1 MRIYEISTPSTLI
14 GYHGSDKKYPMLKQ
28 GTSYL
33 TSEPKVAQSYGP
45 VISAYNISI
54 RNPAILNGYGGNW
67 DGFTS
72 SNGIIIG
79 NKQTTVGK
87 VFLPDYELTDS
98 DTVEFSTV
106 VNAIHRKYPQV
117 DGVICKDVIDNG
129 ANIEEPYP
137 SNIYVIFNNN
147 QAKFLK

>member
-1 MRIYEISTPSTLI
+1 MRIYEISSKLI

-28 GTSYL
+28 GISYL
-33 TSEPKVAQSYGP
+33 TSEPKVAKSYGP
-45 VISAYNISI
+45 VVSAYNISI

-67 DGFTS
+67 DGFTAS
-72 SNGIIIG
+72 YEITIG

-98 DTVEFSTV
+98 DTVELSTI
-106 VNAIHRKYPQV
+106 VNAVHKKYPQV

-129 ANIEEPYP
+129 ANIEEQYP
-137 SNIYVIFNNN
+137 SDIYVVFNNN
-147 QAKFLK
+147 QAKFFK

>member
-1 MRIYEISTPSTLI
+1 MRIYEISAPGTLI

-33 TSEPKVAQSYGP
+33 TSEPEVAQSYGP
-45 VISAYNISI
+45 VVSAYNISI
-54 RNPAILNGYGGNW
+54 QNPAILNGHGGNW
-67 DGFTS
+67 DGFS
-72 SNGIIIG
+72 ASDEIIIG

-87 VFLPDYELTDS
+87 VFLPNYELSDS

-106 VNAIHRKYPQV
+106 VSAIHSKYPQV

-129 ANIEEPYP
+129 ANTREPYL
-137 SNIYVIFNNN
+137 SDIYVVFNNN
-147 QAKFLK
+147 QAKFFK